1 MGTISSR
8 FLIKNIDSLANLNVD
23 RSALIDRVPD
33 GEATLNDPIHRFE
46 GDVLI
51 DIFDLAESLSKDPA
65 IGFRC
70 GLGHG
75 NVLYSDIAYNILHC
89 KNLRESF
96 EVSARYEP
104 IAQQYGENS
113 LLCEGRNAHITWTTF
128 EDAPERLRHI
138 SDLSFAS
145 LARMGFWM
153 KAVHGL
159 PITDMKVC
167 HANDS
172 YRELYEHMFSCPIEY
187 GAKENVLTFDKKFLE
202 IPLPGA
208 NAELL
213 KLLTSQLDADLA
225 MLNNPVTDI
234 DKVSAYLRKTLGK
247 QPPTLDSV
255 SQLMGL
261 PEWTLRRRLKAMGT
275 SFRDILEAV
284 RRERY
289 KILSAQPDL
298 SQVEIAGRLGY
309 SDQSALSRAYKKWYG
324 TPPARRKTS
333 KKA

>member
-8 FLIKNIDSLANLNVD
+8 FLTKNIDSLVNLNID
-23 RSALIDRVPD
+23 RSALIDRIPG
-33 GEATLNDPIHRFE
+33 GEAALNDPTQRFE

-51 DIFDLAESLSKDPA
+51 DIFDLAELLSNDPA

-75 NVLYSDIAYNILHC
+75 NVLYSDIAYTVLHC
-89 KNLRESF
+89 KNLKESF

-104 IAQQYGENS
+104 ITQQFGENS
-113 LLCEGRNAHITWTTF
+113 LFFDGVNAHIIWTTF
-128 EDAPERLRHI
+128 EDAPERLRHV

-145 LARMGFWM
+145 LAQMGFWL

-159 PITDMKVC
+159 PVSSMQVRHHNET
-167 HANDS
+167 
-172 YRELYEHMFSCPIEY
+172 YRDVYEQMFSCPVEY
-187 GAKENVLTFDKKFLE
+187 GAKEDVLIFDKAFLE
-202 IPLPGA
+202 VPLPGSNPA
-208 NAELL
+208 LL
-213 KLLTSQLDADLA
+213 KLLTSQLDADLE
-225 MLNNPVTDI
+225 MLNSPVTDA
-234 DKVSAYLRKTLGK
+234 DKVSAYLRKTLGE
-247 QPPTLDSV
+247 QPPTLEAV

-275 SFRDILEAV
+275 SFRDILETV

-289 KILSAQPDL
+289 KILSAQPEL

-309 SDQSALSRAYKKWYG
+309 SEQSAFSRAYKK
-324 TPPARRKTS
+324 
-333 KKA
+333 